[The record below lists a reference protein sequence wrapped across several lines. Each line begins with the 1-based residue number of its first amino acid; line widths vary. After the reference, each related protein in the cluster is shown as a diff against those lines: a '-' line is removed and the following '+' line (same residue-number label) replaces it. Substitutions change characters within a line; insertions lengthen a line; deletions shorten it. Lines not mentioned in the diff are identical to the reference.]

1 MANRRPLDGV
11 SNAIVPTTPA
21 RVALFVIAID
31 LIPYLIGRL
40 EKLRQ
45 VDIWSDGEDSV
56 LGNNLLG
63 EQQMA
68 LLQPITSIDNLYRLL
83 DTALNGT
90 VYGYTGEVEP
100 YEYTP
105 AIPIVP
111 PPTDS
116 AILPT
121 LAKLRETSTFF
132 VTGSEEYTTPLT
144 IDMTLQARLQ
154 AVIDALPEATD
165 NTAIIAELLNIAA
178 LLA

>member
-1 MANRRPLDGV
+1 MANKRPLDGI
-11 SNAIVPTTPA
+11 SQAIVPSLPA
-21 RVALFVIAID
+21 RTALFVIAID
-31 LIPYLIGRL
+31 LVPYLLGKL
-40 EKLRQ
+40 EKMRQ
-45 VDIWSDGEDSV
+45 VDIWADGEDSI

-63 EQQMA
+63 EQQMS

-83 DTALNGT
+83 DTTFNGT
-90 VYGYTGEVEP
+90 VYGYTDTDGVI
-100 YEYTP
+100 EYTP

-116 AILPT
+116 AMLPA

-144 IDMTLQARLQ
+144 SEMTLEARLQ
-154 AVIDALPEATD
+154 VIIDALPEATD